1 MSHTSYLNFQGLL
14 ELESGYR
21 SRSRGMEVGVFEE
34 NQQCLAVIPG
44 EAIIVF
50 LGKTELIFLDGDVI
64 AASLAKEIHHN

>member
-1 MSHTSYLNFQGLL
+1 M
-14 ELESGYR
+14 
-21 SRSRGMEVGVFEE
+21 GVFEE